1 MVDPIS
7 DMLVRIKNAQAARQE
22 QTMMPFSKMKL
33 AIAGVLQRAGYI
45 DSIERKKKKHKK
57 SEHEYLFVTLKYNE
71 GESAITGIRMIS
83 RQSRR
88 MYLAANEIKAVRS
101 GQGMSI
107 LSTSKGVMSS
117 HDARKAR
124 IGGEV
129 ICEIW

>member
-7 DMLVRIKNAQAARQE
+7 DMLVRIKNAHAARQE
-22 QTMMPFSKMKL
+22 QTMIPFSKMKF
-33 AIAGVLQRAGYI
+33 AMANVLQRAGYI
-45 DSIERKKKKHKK
+45 GAVERKSKKLKK
-57 SEHEYLFVTLKYNE
+57 SEQEYLLVTLKYNE

-88 MYLAANEIKAVRS
+88 MYLAAKEIKAVRS
-101 GQGMSI
+101 GHGISL

-117 HDARKAR
+117 LDARKQH

>member
-1 MVDPIS
+1 MVDPVS
-7 DMLVRIKNAQAARQE
+7 DMLVRIKNATAVRQD
-22 QTMMPFSKMKL
+22 QTVIPFSKMKL

-45 DSIERKKKKHKK
+45 GEIERKNKKHKK
-57 SEHEYLFVTLKYNE
+57 SEHEYLLVTLKYNE

-88 MYLAANEIKAVRS
+88 MYLATDEIKAVRS

-107 LSTSKGVMSS
+107 ISTSKGVMSS